1 MQKQAKIFLRITIFL
16 FVILFLSSQELYARA
31 LHFIAY
37 GDTRRDMKTREKPQI
52 KHNAIAAVIRE
63 KNPDFILFS
72 GDMVYYDE
80 FERFLEVITNN
91 YTGSKM
97 GTVHPHLN
105 LPPPPFSPSGRGTGG
120 EIIQGNNEDS
130 PPLVGGVRGGGE
142 LLHKMIPLYPVIGN
156 HELIFGEKVD
166 AIIKDLLEKIGIV
179 NKSKGQTSSQ
189 SELLNDIETL
199 KRNLYQEI
207 ESIPDAK
214 LKTRSRRVLC
224 EEICGKLD
232 PAYISYL
239 KEVLCETKDG
249 QSWYSFVKEA
259 DGLKI
264 KFIALNSSLPDDEE
278 QFQWFLNEL
287 KQFSGPK
294 IIFEHY
300 PPYSIG
306 FHGCLDLMDSK
317 SKASR
322 FRDRYTKVFNNPIY
336 NIVLVISGHEHNYQR
351 ICKTDNTGSIQLPVY
366 IVSGGG
372 GAELTGQAACNTSQI
387 PMDGFRCLGLITAYQ
402 FIDIVADTD
411 DKNNLTL
418 TCKVLGLR
426 CDLTKGLPDDD
437 AFERQFVN
445 DRLEVIDDFIL
456 TYRIS
461 NK

>member
-1 MQKQAKIFLRITIFL
+1 
-16 FVILFLSSQELYARA
+16 
-31 LHFIAY
+31 
-37 GDTRRDMKTREKPQI
+37 
-52 KHNAIAAVIRE
+52 
-63 KNPDFILFS
+63 
-72 GDMVYYDE
+72 
-80 FERFLEVITNN
+80 
-91 YTGSKM
+91 
-97 GTVHPHLN
+97 
-105 LPPPPFSPSGRGTGG
+105 
-120 EIIQGNNEDS
+120 
-130 PPLVGGVRGGGE
+130 
-142 LLHKMIPLYPVIGN
+142 MIPLYPVIGN